1 MIDYAS
7 VKFVRDH
14 TTVLKFFEG
23 GGRTDVSS
31 FCRFLGNGRRW
42 GIETRE
48 D

>member
-23 GGRTDVSS
+23 GEELTSLVSAVS
-31 FCRFLGNGRRW
+31 
-42 GIETRE
+42 
-48 D
+48 